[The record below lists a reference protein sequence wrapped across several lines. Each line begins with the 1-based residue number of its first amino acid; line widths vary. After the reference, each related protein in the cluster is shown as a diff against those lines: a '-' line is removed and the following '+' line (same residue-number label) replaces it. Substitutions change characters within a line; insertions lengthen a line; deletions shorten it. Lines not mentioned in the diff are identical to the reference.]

1 MNIQDKAN
9 AIYMIRPN
17 AKFTITGDEL
27 IWYEQDTIQ
36 PTEEEIEAGWVAY
49 QEKEQADKAEKE
61 LKRQLLL
68 DKLGITEDEAK
79 ILLS

>member
-49 QEKEQADKAEKE
+49 QEKEEADKLESE
-61 LKRQLLL
+61 SKREALLER
-68 DKLGITEDEAK
+68 LGITEEEAR
-79 ILLS
+79 LLLQ